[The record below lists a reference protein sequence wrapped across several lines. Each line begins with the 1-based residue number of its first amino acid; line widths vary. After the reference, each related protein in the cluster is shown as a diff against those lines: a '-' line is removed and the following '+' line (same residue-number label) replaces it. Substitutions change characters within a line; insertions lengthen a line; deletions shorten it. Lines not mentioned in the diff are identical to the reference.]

1 MNKFSVKSYSKIN
14 LILKI
19 LNKRQDSYHNI
30 YSLFLELDYSDEI
43 VFSNSSQFRLT
54 CEGNID
60 VPSDKTNLIYK
71 AYQLIKSRHRKT
83 NSISIHLKKN
93 IPIYGGLG
101 GGSSNAATTLLALNK
116 IWKLNLNKKDL
127 EKLGLELGAD
137 VPFFIRGGL
146 QEVRGV
152 GNILKPL
159 IFKKS
164 PPLFFL
170 LVVPNISVSTKWAY
184 ENLNKYLHSNQKNY
198 RFTGSLDQYE
208 WNLYNNDFEELVI
221 STYPEIGEIK
231 NDLLKSGA
239 LFASLSGS
247 GSTMFGVYDKISL
260 AKKAQKE
267 LISYQTILTIPKVRS
282 TPLYGA

>member
-1 MNKFSVKSYSKIN
+1 MNKFLVKSHSKIN
-14 LILKI
+14 LLLKI
-19 LNKRQDSYHNI
+19 LNIRQDSYHNI

-71 AYQLIKSRHRKT
+71 AYQLIKSRYRKT

-137 VPFFIRGGL
+137 VHFFIRGGL
-146 QEVRGV
+146 QEVRGW
-152 GNILKPL
+152 KY
-159 IFKKS
+159 FK
-164 PPLFFL
+164 
-170 LVVPNISVSTKWAY
+170 
-184 ENLNKYLHSNQKNY
+184 
-198 RFTGSLDQYE
+198 
-208 WNLYNNDFEELVI
+208 
-221 STYPEIGEIK
+221 
-231 NDLLKSGA
+231 
-239 LFASLSGS
+239 
-247 GSTMFGVYDKISL
+247 
-260 AKKAQKE
+260 
-267 LISYQTILTIPKVRS
+267 TINF
-282 TPLYGA
+282 